1 MLRYFRD
8 NTVRGGFALSGAIL
22 LLWVGQW
29 LAPVPPRTDPTTH
42 SLLSQWLFTAL
53 AAWHTHAW
61 VYQLSG
67 NVLLLAIAWLLNN
80 LHNRYKLATNANRLT
95 AYFVV
100 LISAVFPAFTVLS
113 PTLIATFFITLA
125 MQRLWVLYY
134 ETSPRVWLLDVGFL
148 MGTAVLIHPSTLLL
162 VPWIV
167 GSVILLRP
175 FRITDLAALMIG
187 LLIPLFWL
195 TVYLLWVDNLSLL
208 PALFYDI
215 GIPYSIEFAFTYVD
229 WAKVMLVAL
238 IAILFLIRNLSA
250 LFTYTIQ
257 VRRYIRITIAF
268 FPLALIAIVTNIYI
282 YVDHFLLL
290 LPPLALLFG
299 FHYADVAHQRWATAL
314 HMALFWLVI
323 LSQYLTFVV

>member
-8 NTVRGGFALSGAIL
+8 NTVRGGFALLVAIL

-29 LAPVPPRTDPTTH
+29 LAPEPARTDPTTH
-42 SLLSQWLFTAL
+42 SLLSQWLFNAL
-53 AAWHTHAW
+53 AAWQTPAW
-61 VYQLSG
+61 AYRLLG
-67 NVLLLAIAWLLNN
+67 NVLLLGMAWLLNN

-100 LISAVFPAFTVLS
+100 LISAIFPAFTVLS
-113 PTLIATFFITLA
+113 PTLIATLLVTLA
-125 MQRLWVLYY
+125 MHRLWVMYY

-148 MGTAVLIHPSTLLL
+148 ISTAVLFHPSTLLL
-162 VPWIV
+162 VPWVV
-167 GSVILLRP
+167 GGVILLRP
-175 FRITDLAALMIG
+175 VRIVDLAALIIG

-195 TVYLLWVDNLSLL
+195 TVYLLWVDSVSLL

-229 WAKVMLVAL
+229 WAKVVLVAL
-238 IAILFLIRNLSA
+238 ITILFLIRNLSA

-268 FPLALIAIVTNIYI
+268 FPLALIAIVSNIYI

-299 FHYADVAHQRWATAL
+299 FHYADLVQQRWATLL
-314 HMALFWLVI
+314 HLALFWLVI